1 MTTQQRPDQSDI
13 SPRFR
18 EITDEVLFGDVWER
32 PILSPRERSIVVV
45 SALTAQYRGDQLK
58 RHIRRALR
66 NGLTQEELAEAMG
79 ISPPSI
85 GRWERG
91 LVDVSVKQLLRLSEI
106 LKVPPSE
113 FIDGGDGLTD
123 EERDLIAFIRANPV
137 HRKLFLGQMEVLQ
150 ESPPDVA
157 AE

>member
-1 MTTQQRPDQSDI
+1 MVPVIRQFPQYI
-13 SPRFR
+13 MR
-18 EITDEVLFGDVWER
+18 ETCIQ
-32 PILSPRERSIVVV
+32 LSVAGPARMAKCVMARGPYSKDDAHDRLRIREAR
-45 SALTAQYRGDQLK
+45 L
-58 RHIRRALR
+58 RA
-66 NGLTQEELAEAMG
+66 GLTQEELAEAMG

>member
-1 MTTQQRPDQSDI
+1 
-13 SPRFR
+13 
-18 EITDEVLFGDVWER
+18 L
-32 PILSPRERSIVVV
+32 
-45 SALTAQYRGDQLK
+45 
-58 RHIRRALR
+58 RA
-66 NGLTQEELAEAMG
+66 GLTQEELAEAMG